1 MSLAVSH
8 VMVLLIK
15 RVAERARPE
24 VSMSLE
30 ALDAKPDKFSFTSGH
45 SSAAM
50 AVAISYAMCFPT
62 LAPLIVLLAFVVGA
76 SRIALGVHYPGDVLV
91 GQMISIVVGVVY
103 WG

>member
-1 MSLAVSH
+1 MLS
-8 VMVLLIK
+8 IK

-30 ALDAKPDKFSFTSGH
+30 APVATPDKFSFPSGH

-62 LAPLIVLLAFVVGA
+62 LAPLILLLAFVVGA

-91 GQMISIVVGVVY
+91 GQMILIVVGVVF